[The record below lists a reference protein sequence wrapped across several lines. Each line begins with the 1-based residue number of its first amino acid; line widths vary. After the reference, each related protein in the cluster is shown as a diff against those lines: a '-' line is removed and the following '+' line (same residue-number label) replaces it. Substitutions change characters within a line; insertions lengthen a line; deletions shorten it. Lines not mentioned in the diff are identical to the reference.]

1 MTDSIDTWAQ
11 EVRRYNRRL
20 HLVSAAMEKSLEP
33 QARDAME
40 MMHHIPE
47 KEIADL
53 GSGSGILGIPF
64 KIMIPGSSVS
74 LIERAQKKCIFL
86 RHVIDLLS
94 LKDMDV
100 IEADPI
106 KEPIRRFE
114 ALMSRSFSPR
124 ENLTAAAAGCLSS
137 PGRFYYFSTGES
149 EPLTHPW
156 FTIME
161 IFSRDCPG
169 YRLNLEVYSFTSR

>member
-1 MTDSIDTWAQ
+1 MTDSIGTWAQ

-20 HLVSAAMEKSLEP
+20 HLVSASMEKSLEP

-47 KEIADL
+47 KEIGDL

-64 KIMIPGSSVS
+64 KIMNPESRVS
-74 LIERAQKKCIFL
+74 LIERGQKKCIFL
-86 RHVIDLLS
+86 RHVIDILS
-94 LKDMDV
+94 LEDTEV
-100 IEADPI
+100 IETDPI
-106 KEPIRRFE
+106 KEPLRRFT

-124 ENLTAAAAGCLSS
+124 ESLTAAATACMSS
-137 PGRFYYFSTGES
+137 PGLFYYFSTGKP
-149 EPLTHPW
+149 EPITHPW
-156 FTIME
+156 FTLRE

-169 YRLNLEVYSFTSR
+169 YCLNLEVYTFTSR